1 MQLRSGTKLNNA
13 IENTPKI
20 MGELTDNQIFELN
33 MKHRL
38 ADQLNYPVSVGINNL
53 IYTLNLY
60 DMLYISLND
69 YDKEDNDS
77 YDRFVITLFEKT
89 LQLMSKL
96 IEKTYK
102 HASIQYTDH
111 TKALIV
117 NTLYK
122 MREVF
127 LIVRYK
133 LSCKEHESDYIS
145 ELLDISIYEKGEKI
159 FDKKSIEARVYYC
172 YRHFYQSEE
181 SNNYDISSY
190 ADGTYSEVDIYD
202 YYFKG
207 NVEKDVNNDLL
218 INEDY
223 KKWFVCEETT
233 DRYDNWAYNN
243 YESGEPAHAPLT
255 MYELQHRIQFHKNE
269 LDKYERIMQQSH

>member
-1 MQLRSGTKLNNA
+1 MNEA

-20 MGELTDNQIFELN
+20 MGKNMKLMGELTDDQRFELN
-33 MKHRL
+33 MKDRL
-38 ADQLNYPVSVGINNL
+38 AEQDKYPVSLDINNL

-60 DMLYISLND
+60 DMLYLSLND

-77 YDRFVITLFEKT
+77 YDRFIITLFEKT
-89 LQLMSKL
+89 LQLMSQL

-102 HASIQYTDH
+102 PAAIHYTDH
-111 TKALIV
+111 TKGLIV

-122 MREVF
+122 MHEVF

-133 LSCKEHESDYIS
+133 LSRKEHESDYIS
-145 ELLDISIYEKGEKI
+145 GLLDISIEEKGEKI
-159 FDKKSIEARVYYC
+159 YDKKSIEAKVYYC

-181 SNNYDISSY
+181 CNNYEISSY
-190 ADGTYSEVDIYD
+190 TDGTYSEVEIYD

-207 NVEKDVNNDLL
+207 NVENDVNDDLF

-243 YESGEPAHAPLT
+243 YESGEPANAPLT
-255 MYELQHRIQFHKNE
+255 KYELQHRIEFHKNE
-269 LDKYERIMQQSH
+269 LDKYERIMRQLN